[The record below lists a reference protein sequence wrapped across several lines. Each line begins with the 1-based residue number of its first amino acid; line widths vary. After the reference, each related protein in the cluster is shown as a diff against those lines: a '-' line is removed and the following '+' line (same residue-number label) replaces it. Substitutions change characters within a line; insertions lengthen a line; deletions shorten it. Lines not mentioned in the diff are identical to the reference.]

1 MNSRWSSSS
10 HRRWFQLLWQSP
22 GGRGGGQHSV
32 CCYNNYYYYDYCS
45 SNALRG
51 AVLLTVTGT
60 CFLSRKKKI
69 STNNCH
75 MCDDLRDQVN
85 HHQYT
90 ESQQN
95 TRHNN
100 NYKLHVP
107 VCVNSEDDTTVIK
120 SHLSTIK
127 GIMTKPLNGGA
138 VTALADNTN
147 EMHNIRKV
155 VTGNYENRLKFLS
168 TPEKVFEYFASIKS
182 GGELFMSKTD
192 FLDSLL
198 PQTLVQAY
206 DGNPQ
211 SNDST
216 SGICLTRSVFDIA
229 DANRDGRISFAE
241 YLLFTT
247 LICTPLRNFWT
258 AFRVYSDSYYQM
270 RSDPDV
276 GDAGLSLT
284 EEEFIDMMTF
294 MISFSERGSRQ
305 RSTKDRK
312 ISVPEPRTVSS
323 NKKARDICTEAIG
336 GIMDAVL
343 FERLNRVSEKNQ
355 RTVTWPAFAH
365 IWNDLW
371 TEILYIEFA
380 RCGPLEGKGLNVS
393 LAAKDFAKMF
403 VAYVP
408 PSQME
413 AFSRRIIRLE
423 YPDVRI
429 SFSTLLAFEECVM

>member
-168 TPEKVFEYFASIKS
+168 TPEKVNIVFFLIYCLHNMIVKHFLTCPAYEMRACKYLTASKTAVDDQVFEYFASIKS

-229 DANRDGRISFAE
+229 DANR
-241 YLLFTT
+241 
-247 LICTPLRNFWT
+247 
-258 AFRVYSDSYYQM
+258 
-270 RSDPDV
+270 
-276 GDAGLSLT
+276 
-284 EEEFIDMMTF
+284 
-294 MISFSERGSRQ
+294 
-305 RSTKDRK
+305 
-312 ISVPEPRTVSS
+312 
-323 NKKARDICTEAIG
+323 
-336 GIMDAVL
+336 
-343 FERLNRVSEKNQ
+343 
-355 RTVTWPAFAH
+355 
-365 IWNDLW
+365 
-371 TEILYIEFA
+371 
-380 RCGPLEGKGLNVS
+380 
-393 LAAKDFAKMF
+393 
-403 VAYVP
+403 
-408 PSQME
+408 
-413 AFSRRIIRLE
+413 
-423 YPDVRI
+423 
-429 SFSTLLAFEECVM
+429 